1 MSGIF
6 DQIINYTPPVLGG
19 AGVVNAGSLTG
30 TTLAAN
36 VTASSLTSLGT
47 IANLTAT
54 AGTIATTPSSS
65 TDIANKL
72 YVDTVAQGLDAKA
85 SCRVATTANIT
96 LSGAQTIDGISVVA
110 GNRVLV
116 KNQTLTQNNGIYLCD
131 AGTWTRTSDANTWD
145 SLVSCFVFI
154 ERGTVNAD
162 SGYVCTVDEGGT
174 LGTTAVTF
182 VQFSSAGSFSAGNG
196 LTLTGSVFSLNTPVS
211 FANGG
216 TNATSAPQSVAR
228 SMGFTSTVTAA
239 GTTALTNTST
249 SYQLF
254 TGTTTQT
261 VTLPVTST
269 LERGW
274 VFRIIN
280 NSTGVVTVNSSGAN
294 LVASLPAGVTA
305 FCTCIGTT
313 LTTAADWEA
322 GFTDFSTL
330 TGTGSVVLSASPTL
344 SGTIAGTYTLG
355 GAPTITPTLRS
366 SGATPY
372 LTITTPADTNR
383 TAATESIGL
392 SLTAA
397 TRQWATGALTLQRER
412 VFAAPTYSFVG
423 ASTLTTAINVDIADP
438 IQGTNATLTNIFG
451 LRFNRG
457 QFTNQLVSTVATGT
471 APFVVASTTNI
482 PNLNASSLNGATFAA
497 PGAIGSVAA
506 STGAFTTLSA
516 TGAGFNGGF
525 ARFESTNSG
534 NSIDIKGVNG
544 AGVNDSAFITL
555 RDGTSGRDSFIG
567 LTGDNAPGG
576 AGAIRFATGGNVVRA
591 TITST
596 GNIGFGTA
604 SPLSFALQT
613 LQFDSGTLNTALVVT
628 AYGASPAINVRNAGG
643 TAASPSASSSNP
655 INFVGATTNDGTNF
669 SNTVSIVGGIESTP
683 ASGSHPTFLS
693 VSTTPSGSTSR
704 AERFRITSAGNIGI
718 GTTDQFGGG
727 VKVVGIANAT
737 TVPASNPTA
746 GGVLY
751 VESGALKYRG
761 SSGTVTTI
769 ANA

>member
-72 YVDTVAQGLDAKA
+72 YVDTIAQGLDAKA

-96 LSGAQTIDGISVVA
+96 LSGTQTIDGISVVS

-116 KNQTLTQNNGIYLCD
+116 KNQTLSQNNGIYICD
-131 AGTWTRTSDANTWD
+131 ASTWTRATDANTWD
-145 SLVSCFVFI
+145 SLVSLFAFV

-196 LTLTGSVFSLNTPVS
+196 LTLTGSQFSLTTPVS

-216 TNATSAPQSVAR
+216 TNSTSAPQSVAR
-228 SMGFTSTVTAA
+228 SMGFTSTATAA

-269 LERGW
+269 LETGW
-274 VFRIIN
+274 VFHIIN

-294 LVASLPAGVTA
+294 LVASLPAGVTT

-330 TGTGSVVLSASPTL
+330 TGTGSVVLGTSPTIASPTF
-344 SGTIAGTYTLG
+344 SSTVAGTYTLG
-355 GAPTITPTLRS
+355 GAPTITPTARS

-372 LTITTPADTNR
+372 LTVTTPADTNR
-383 TAATESIGL
+383 TASTESIGL

-438 IQGTNATLTNIFG
+438 VQGTNATLTNIFG

-497 PGAIGSVAA
+497 PGAIGSGTA

-516 TGAGFNGGF
+516 TGATRIMTNNVYYAGTTTGG
-525 ARFESTNSG
+525 ASQNLIGIGADDNTAIVSKSG
-534 NSIDIKGVNG
+534 NTIKMD
-544 AGVNDSAFITL
+544 AGGSTI
-555 RDGTSGRDSFIG
+555 GTFS
-567 LTGDNAPGG
+567 
-576 AGAIRFATGGNVVRA
+576 
-591 TITST
+591 ST
-596 GNIGFGTA
+596 GMAVTGALSSTGALAIGNTVNTV
-604 SPLSFALQT
+604 SPTSPNRT
-613 LQFDSGTLNTALVVT
+613 VT
-628 AYGASPAINVRNAGG
+628 IVIGG
-643 TAASPSASSSNP
+643 TTYYLHAK
-655 INFVGATTNDGTNF
+655 TTND
-669 SNTVSIVGGIESTP
+669 
-683 ASGSHPTFLS
+683 
-693 VSTTPSGSTSR
+693 
-704 AERFRITSAGNIGI
+704 
-718 GTTDQFGGG
+718 
-727 VKVVGIANAT
+727 
-737 TVPASNPTA
+737 
-746 GGVLY
+746 
-751 VESGALKYRG
+751 
-761 SSGTVTTI
+761 
-769 ANA
+769 

>member
-72 YVDTVAQGLDAKA
+72 YVDTIAQGLDAKA

-96 LSGAQTIDGISVVA
+96 LSGTQTIDGISVVA

-116 KNQTLTQNNGIYLCD
+116 KNQTLSQHNGIYICD
-131 AGTWTRTSDANTWD
+131 ASTWTRSTDANTWD
-145 SLVSCFVFI
+145 SLVSLFVFV

-196 LTLTGSVFSLNTPVS
+196 LTLTGSQFSLTAPVS
-211 FANGG
+211 FENGG
-216 TNATSAPQSVAR
+216 TNSTSAPQSVAR
-228 SMGFTSTVTAA
+228 SMGFTSTATAA

-274 VFRIIN
+274 VFHIIN

-294 LVASLPAGVTA
+294 LVASIPAGVTT

-330 TGTGSVVLSASPTL
+330 TGTGSVVLNASPAL
-344 SGTIAGTYTLG
+344 SGTITGTYTLG
-355 GAPTITPTLRS
+355 GAPTIAPTLRS
-366 SGATPY
+366 SGSTPY
-372 LTITTPADTNR
+372 LTFTTPADTNR
-383 TAATESIGL
+383 TASTESIGF

-497 PGAIGSVAA
+497 PGAIGGTTPSA
-506 STGAFTTLSA
+506 GAFTTLSA
-516 TGAGFNGGF
+516 TSGISSESTTNAIYLGGIARNLSTGSSAYVVSRVGNSSRHLNTAVLGTSWSGTFLTGGPTSESAALYTDGNIPLSIGINNAEVVRFSSTGVAVTGTLSATGQFTGQTFFSIGGSSTDYPSSGYNFTRTASAGVYNYTTTDFSSRLEHTAGGF
-525 ARFESTNSG
+525 KFFTAPSGTAGNAITFTERANITTTGLAVTGTLTTSSTTLHTS
-534 NSIDIKGVNG
+534 SVALTNG
-544 AGVNDSAFITL
+544 AGSSAGTL
-555 RDGTSGRDSFIG
+555 T
-567 LTGDNAPGG
+567 NAPSV
-576 AGAIRFATGGNVVRA
+576 GNP
-591 TITST
+591 TKWI
-596 GNIGFGTA
+596 
-604 SPLSFALQT
+604 
-613 LQFDSGTLNTALVVT
+613 
-628 AYGASPAINVRNAGG
+628 
-643 TAASPSASSSNP
+643 P
-655 INFVGATTNDGTNF
+655 IVDN
-669 SNTVSIVGGIESTP
+669 
-683 ASGSHPTFLS
+683 
-693 VSTTPSGSTSR
+693 
-704 AERFRITSAGNIGI
+704 
-718 GTTDQFGGG
+718 GTTRY
-727 VKVVGIANAT
+727 I
-737 TVPASNPTA
+737 PCW
-746 GGVLY
+746 
-751 VESGALKYRG
+751 
-761 SSGTVTTI
+761 
-769 ANA
+769 

>member
-116 KNQTLTQNNGIYLCD
+116 KNQTLTQENGIYLCD

-162 SGYVCTVDEGGT
+162 SGYVCTVNEGGT
-174 LGTTAVTF
+174 LGTTDVTF

-211 FANGG
+211 FENGG
-216 TNATSAPQSVAR
+216 TNSTSAPQSVAR

-261 VTLPVTST
+261 VRLPVTST

-274 VFRIIN
+274 VFHIIN
-280 NSTGVVTVNSSGAN
+280 NSTGVVTVSSSGAN
-294 LVASLPAGVTA
+294 LVVSLPAGVTA

-330 TGTGSVVLSASPTL
+330 TGTGSVVLNSSPTL

-355 GAPTITPTLRS
+355 GVPTITPTLRS

-383 TAATESIGL
+383 TASTESIGL

-482 PNLNASSLNGATFAA
+482 PNLNASSLNGATFAS
-497 PGAIGSVAA
+497 PGAIGATTPSTVAA
-506 STGAFTTLSA
+506 TSLSSTLSSATVNGTIRNTSTGTGAIGGFYLGNDSSA
-516 TGAGFNGGF
+516 TAGVV
-525 ARFESTNSG
+525 
-534 NSIDIKGVNG
+534 GVNSSTSVPG
-544 AGVNDSAFITL
+544 SGGVGGPLALQVNNLTNNPVSIGVNNALVASFTSTGLAVTGALSSTGTASITGAVSSANAFVSTGPVTANAADRVTL
-555 RDGTSGRDSFIG
+555 DFGGGTSGRVLAWGPNNSTAGQLDLGVLSA
-567 LTGDNAPGG
+567 NA
-576 AGAIRFATGGNVVRA
+576 
-591 TITST
+591 
-596 GNIGFGTA
+596 
-604 SPLSFALQT
+604 
-613 LQFDSGTLNTALVVT
+613 
-628 AYGASPAINVRNAGG
+628 
-643 TAASPSASSSNP
+643 
-655 INFVGATTNDGTNF
+655 
-669 SNTVSIVGGIESTP
+669 
-683 ASGSHPTFLS
+683 S
-693 VSTTPSGSTSR
+693 VGSTSI
-704 AERFRITSAGNIGI
+704 ARISSTGLAVTGALTTSSTTLHTSSVSLTNGAAAAAGTLTNAPVAGNPTKWIPI
-718 GTTDQFGGG
+718 VDNGTTRY
-727 VKVVGIANAT
+727 I
-737 TVPASNPTA
+737 PCW
-746 GGVLY
+746 
-751 VESGALKYRG
+751 
-761 SSGTVTTI
+761 
-769 ANA
+769 